1 MILEE
6 KYKDFLLK
14 NRKILTELFEGR
26 IKDLTNLLINEDD
39 EKKQSKI
46 TMMLRETKFWLDSV
60 KISNKEDKMD
70 KTNFI

>member
-39 EKKQSKI
+39 EKKQGKI